1 MPVNA
6 DVQDS
11 SLQPIEI
18 RSMQF
23 EMFQVENGCKLK
35 NVKGKYIFLD
45 YDLHPMASEEFLDVM
60 LRNKVCHSYSGTS
73 EQRTFWDQW
82 ILSLIVLNREDFLF
96 QRFKLH

>member
-23 EMFQVENGCKLK
+23 KMFQVENGCKLK
-35 NVKGKYIFLD
+35 NFKGKYIFLD
-45 YDLHPMASEEFLDVM
+45 YDHHPSEEFLDVM
-60 LRNKVCHSYSGTS
+60 LRNKVRHSYNIS
-73 EQRTFWDQW
+73 
-82 ILSLIVLNREDFLF
+82 
-96 QRFKLH
+96 